1 MQNDKL
7 KSALQEIVSYLQSIG
22 NEDAFDNVSRTELC
36 NHIYN
41 TAISALTESDQLLKV
56 YAVVFENPEDYIME
70 NDDIRRELFGVFDT
84 RQEAEEVL
92 QGIRFDNP
100 FGHLYSIEEW
110 MDEMLF

>member
-7 KSALQEIVSYLQSIG
+7 KSALQEIVSYIQYIG
-22 NEDAFDNVSRTELC
+22 NDDFNASRTDMC
-36 NHIYN
+36 NYIYN

-56 YAVVFENPEDYIME
+56 YAVVFEDPEDYSIE
-70 NDDIRRELFGVFDT
+70 NDDIRREVFGIFDT

-110 MDEMLF
+110 RDEVPF